1 MALSPRV
8 GRWLVAARRHL
19 GGAFTE
25 RLMYKGAALFM
36 ALVLWLVVSAD
47 QPAEE
52 IVPVRLQL
60 QMDSTLVL
68 AAPAPV
74 IQARVVGPLREV
86 LKLYATPPMVQRVLP
101 EADIDSIRLQLD
113 PRDVIVPPGVNVRV
127 SSLEPSSVGLTFTT
141 RVTRRVPVQ
150 SRLRITVD
158 SSLRALGPPRLVPDS
173 VTVVGSR
180 EQVEEVG
187 SVLTVALDVMVG
199 DTNSV
204 LIPLDTSGLGV
215 RTEPSQVYLRVRVI
229 GDTLLPMIPFLLPWN
244 REL

>member
-1 MALSPRV
+1 MALPPGL

-19 GGAFTE
+19 SGAFTE
-25 RLMYKGAALFM
+25 RLLYKGAAIFM

-68 AAPAPV
+68 ATPAPTV
-74 IQARVVGPLREV
+74 QARVVGPLREV
-86 LKLYATPPMVQRVLP
+86 LKLYATPPVVQRVLP
-101 EADIDSIRLQLD
+101 EAEIDSIRLQLD
-113 PRDVIVPPGVNVRV
+113 PRDVVIPAGVNVRV
-127 SSLEPSSVGLTFTT
+127 SSLEPSAVALHFTS
-141 RVTRRVPVQ
+141 RVTKRVPVL
-150 SRLRITVD
+150 SRLRISVD
-158 SSLRALGPPRLVPDS
+158 STLRALGPPRLVPDS

-180 EQVEEVG
+180 EQVEDVT
-187 SVLTVALDVMVG
+187 SVPTMTLDVVVS

-215 RTEPSQVYLRVRVI
+215 RIETPQVYLRVRVI

-244 REL
+244 R